1 MSDNSYFDP
10 ISSELELLKK
20 KSTVL
25 DYKDLSKN
33 FLYEY
38 LQKSTKCKQEISEIS
53 NENLICIKKNSKF
66 HTNKKYD
73 LCEITKELWLKQ
85 NLNNN
90 KIK

>member
-1 MSDNSYFDP
+1 LSDNSYFDP
-10 ISSELELLKK
+10 ISSELKLLKK

-38 LQKSTKCKQEISEIS
+38 LLSEIS

-66 HTNKKYD
+66 NTNKKYD

>member
-1 MSDNSYFDP
+1 LSDNSYFDP

-38 LQKSTKCKQEISEIS
+38 LQKSTKCKQKFSEIS
-53 NENLICIKKNSKF
+53 SENLICIKKNSKF
-66 HTNKKYD
+66 NTNKKYD
-73 LCEITKELWLKQ
+73 LREITKELWLKQ